1 VYWKV
6 RWEASPVDGATMRT
20 MVVYKERLL
29 QSKKLSFGYQMDSN
43 GLKSKGLQI
52 YIVLSCFIN
61 FGDTVIPIRCDML
74 DSRPQSLQMS
84 GVSGVLQDRSR

>member
-1 VYWKV
+1 MYWKV
-6 RWEASPVDGATMRT
+6 RWEASPVDGGTLRT

-43 GLKSKGLQI
+43 GLKSEGLQI

-74 DSRPQSLQMS
+74 DIRPHLQMS